1 LYQIQQHFSALSND
15 GKMQRG
21 HTDRANCQ
29 KKTYETGPKY
39 SVIGTSNLEFEG
51 TRPNKCLRTAK
62 TRLMQAGRQQQ
73 PADDAIPGKKML
85 ILQLRFQFPS

>member
-1 LYQIQQHFSALSND
+1 MMAKCSVVIQTAPTA
-15 GKMQRG
+15 K
-21 HTDRANCQ
+21 

-73 PADDAIPGKKML
+73 PADDAIPGKKC
-85 ILQLRFQFPS
+85 